1 LLCVAGC
8 QRAPVAESTFT
19 IRHKPPER
27 KDVIEAAMASHDVP
41 LSVNSSCANVG
52 TTQGDATI
60 GAYLAG
66 FLAELA
72 KPGEKNWLEAKV
84 ASEKDA
90 TGAAVWRCEMTI
102 RHSAGEDE
110 WGWGVRFDIRQSD
123 GRVVPASFVCTGA
136 G

>member
-1 LLCVAGC
+1 VT
-8 QRAPVAESTFT
+8 ESTFT

-27 KDVIEAAMASHDVP
+27 KDVIEAVMASHDVP

-52 TTQGDATI
+52 TTRGDATI

-66 FLAELA
+66 FLAELS
-72 KPGEKNWLEAKV
+72 KPDEKNWLETKV

-90 TGAAVWRCEMTI
+90 TGAAVWRCELTV

-110 WGWGVRFDIRQSD
+110 WGWGVRFDISQSD
-123 GRVVPASFVCTGA
+123 GRVVPGSFICTGA